1 MNENIDQV
9 KNELINRFKT
19 LLIEA
24 SQRYEKKQGKTIYEQ
39 SNDDYFVLIA
49 LSNAIFDLENRL
61 KKFEKWDRL
70 MK

>member
-1 MNENIDQV
+1 MNENIEQV
-9 KNELINRFKT
+9 KTELINRFKT

-24 SQRYEKKQGKTIYEQ
+24 SERYENKQGKTIYEQ